1 MEGKNQET
9 AAAMA
14 GMSVRSARH
23 WQSGPLAI
31 GEEDGALVAHSPR
44 TPLTG
49 CGKGRSSRC
58 FGARRPGG

>member
-9 AAAMA
+9 AGAMA

-23 WQSGPLAI
+23 WQSGPLPS
-31 GEEDGALVAHSPR
+31 ERKTEHWWRTRPDPFDGVWE
-44 TPLTG
+44 
-49 CGKGRSSRC
+49 GRSSRC